1 MTEGVSEG
9 IQWASLTMF
18 LFSVYCTWEGRLKL
32 AFFTLVVMSS
42 LMLFTR
48 TVDQFAR
55 INEDP
60 DQRTDP

>member
-1 MTEGVSEG
+1 MTDGVSDG
-9 IQWASLTMF
+9 IQWASFTMF
-18 LFSVYCTWEGRLKL
+18 LFAAYCTWAGRLKL

-60 DQRTDP
+60 EQRIDP